1 MNGRIGTSI
10 AIELQCATFV
20 VVYLPFPSLSHA
32 SSIHS
37 PFSLAE
43 KRIYIFL
50 RLFVLLLLLLVLL
63 FFECWLIYSLFFRAY
78 RSSYFSFS
86 QREIA
91 EKRCDRLKRNNIV
104 GRNFINSSDCIF
116 FRVSVILSRGYLLS
130 KSKMRDKYY
139 K

>member
-50 RLFVLLLLLLVLL
+50 RLFVLLLL

-86 QREIA
+86 PREIA